1 MHAPRPTDE
10 RTVNVYGRRYEWGVA
25 TIPLHKYMYDVFPN
39 QIARDVGITAS
50 EPYLQQEW
58 DLQRCCQAG
67 ADDVIVHRKGALT
80 VT

>member
-1 MHAPRPTDE
+1 
-10 RTVNVYGRRYEWGVA
+10 
-25 TIPLHKYMYDVFPN
+25 MYDVFPN